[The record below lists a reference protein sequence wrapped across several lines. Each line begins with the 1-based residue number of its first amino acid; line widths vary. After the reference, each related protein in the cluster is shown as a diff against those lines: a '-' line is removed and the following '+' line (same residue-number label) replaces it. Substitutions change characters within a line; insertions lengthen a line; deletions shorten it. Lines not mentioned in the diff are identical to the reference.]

1 MASDDDIGSIEIQG
15 LKELNDKLEGL
26 GNELAGKALF
36 SAAMYALTPMVKD
49 AKAFAA
55 KAKEPHAMVIN
66 TNKRKVEIQPGLL
79 ASAIKKRRL
88 PKSEHKGEFAQ
99 GAVVGVYVGKGTK
112 QKFYPQYWHF
122 IERGTVNMPAT
133 PYLRPAF
140 DQNTGEAVRRFAEK
154 LSERI
159 DHYTR

>member
-1 MASDDDIGSIEIQG
+1 MSDDDIGSITVQG
-15 LKELNDKLEGL
+15 LDELDKKLTEL
-26 GNELAGKALF
+26 GNDLAGKALF

-49 AKAFAA
+49 AKALAA

-88 PKSEHKGEFAQ
+88 PKSEHKGEFSQ
-99 GAVVGVYVGKGTK
+99 GAVVGIYVGKGTK

-122 IERGTVNMPAT
+122 IERGTVKQPAT
-133 PYLRPAF
+133 PFIRPAF
-140 DQNTGEAVRRFAEK
+140 DRNTSLTVTRFAEK

-159 DHYTR
+159 DHYTE

>member
-26 GNELAGKALF
+26 GNELAGEALF
-36 SAAMYALTPMVKD
+36 SSAMYALTPMVRD
-49 AKAFAA
+49 AKKGAA
-55 KAKEPHAMVIN
+55 KAREPHTMTTVN
-66 TNKRKVEIQPGLL
+66 GSKVKVEPGLL
-79 ASAIKKRRL
+79 KSAIRKRRL

-99 GAVVGVYVGKGTK
+99 GAVVGIYIGKGTK
-112 QKFYPQYWHF
+112 QKVYPRYWHLV
-122 IERGTVNMPAT
+122 ERGTVNMPAT